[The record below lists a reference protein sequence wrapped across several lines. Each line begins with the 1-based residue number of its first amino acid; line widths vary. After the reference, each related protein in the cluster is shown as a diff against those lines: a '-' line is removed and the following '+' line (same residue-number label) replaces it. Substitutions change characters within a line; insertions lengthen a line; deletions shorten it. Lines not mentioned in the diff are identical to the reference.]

1 MSFNSLQYAAF
12 LPLVVVAY
20 WVLPRRW
27 RLPLLLTTSYV
38 FYGWWAW
45 RFALLLGFTTT
56 VDWAIG
62 RWMGERPDASADGA
76 AGMDRRRRRLVALSA
91 VTNLGVLAWFKYAGF
106 FVAEATSL
114 FDRLGITTS
123 TVTLSIL
130 LPVGVSFFTFQSLSY
145 VVDVYRGEVAPVR
158 SWVRYATFVAFF
170 PQLVAGPISRVGSLL
185 PQLDHERPPPGGG
198 QVGSGLLLILR
209 GLVRK
214 VVIADQVAPVVADA
228 FASAGSG
235 SRWLALAGI
244 VGFAIQIY
252 ADFAAYSDI
261 ARGSARLFGIE
272 LVHNFRQPY
281 LAASVT
287 AFWRRWHISLSTW
300 LRDYLYVPLGGN
312 RGGRW
317 ATARNLFVTMV
328 LGGFWHG
335 AGWGF
340 LAWGALHGAYL
351 VGERLAGVRPR
362 ADDAMGWPG
371 VRRLPGLAW
380 TLLAV
385 GVAWVF
391 FRAPTFGD
399 ALAMLGDLGSGSGVA
414 ATAGQLWI
422 VALAVAASLA
432 IDAAEIRWGS
442 TLQPARRHPVLT
454 GATAGMALVAL
465 LVASGTAPTPFIY
478 FQF

>member
-27 RLPLLLTTSYV
+27 RLPLLLASSYV

-45 RFALLLGFTTT
+45 RFALLLAFTTT

-62 RWMGERPDASADGA
+62 RWMGPAPDPATAGA
-76 AGMDRRRRRLVALSA
+76 ADLDRRRRRLVALSA

-114 FDRLGITTS
+114 FDRLGLTTS

-145 VVDVYRGEVAPVR
+145 VVDVYRGQVPPVR

-185 PQLDHERPPPGGG
+185 PQLDHERPSPSGG

-228 FASAGSG
+228 FAAAGAG

-244 VGFAIQIY
+244 VGFAVQIY

-261 ARGSARLFGIE
+261 ARGSARLFGID

-281 LAASVT
+281 LAPTVT

-317 ATARNLFVTMV
+317 ATARNLMATML

-340 LAWGALHGAYL
+340 LAWGALHGLYL
-351 VGERLAGVRPR
+351 VGERFAGVRPQ
-362 ADDAMGWPG
+362 AADAMGWPG
-371 VRRLPGLAW
+371 VRRLPGLVW

-391 FRAPTFGD
+391 FRAATFSD
-399 ALAMLGDLGSGSGVA
+399 ALGMLGAVGSSGGVA
-414 ATAGQLWI
+414 ASANQLAV
-422 VALAVAASLA
+422 VALAVVGTLM
-432 IDAAEIRWGS
+432 IDAAEIRWAGS
-442 TLQPARRHPVLT
+442 LRPARRHPLLT
-454 GATAGMALVAL
+454 GAAAGVAMVAL